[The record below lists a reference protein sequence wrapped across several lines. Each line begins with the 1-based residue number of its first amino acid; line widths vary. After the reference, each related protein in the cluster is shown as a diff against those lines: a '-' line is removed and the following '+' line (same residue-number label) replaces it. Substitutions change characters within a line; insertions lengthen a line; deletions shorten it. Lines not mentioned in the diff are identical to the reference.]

1 MLEEKKF
8 DPKKLAAYGSV
19 RKFSSGDRIVTEG
32 DSGDEMFI
40 ILQGKVAVEVG
51 DITVGEMNSGD
62 FFGEMSLIDNAP
74 RSATV
79 TASETTLV
87 FAINDK
93 NFERIIAWEP
103 VIAIRIMKSLSK
115 RVRELN
121 QEIKN
126 IFENQEQEEL

>member
-1 MLEEKKF
+1 MLEAKKF
-8 DPKKLAAYGSV
+8 DPKKLSAYGSV
-19 RKFSSGDRIVTEG
+19 RKFNPGERVVVEG

-40 ILQGKVAVEVG
+40 ILQGKVSVEVG
-51 DITVGEMNSGD
+51 DITVGEMGSGD
-62 FFGEMSLIDNAP
+62 FFGEMSLIDDAP

-79 TASETTLV
+79 TATETSLL
-87 FAINDK
+87 FAISAT

-121 QEIKN
+121 AEIKN
-126 IFENQEQEEL
+126 IFSGQG

>member
-1 MLEEKKF
+1 MLEAKKF

-19 RKFSSGDRIVTEG
+19 RRFAAGDKIVREG
-32 DSGDEMFI
+32 DAGDEMFI
-40 ILQGKVAVEVG
+40 ILQGKVSIEVG

-79 TASETTLV
+79 TATELVLV
-87 FAINDK
+87 FAINDA

-103 VIAIRIMKSLSK
+103 VIAVRIMKSLSK

-126 IFENQEQEEL
+126 IFEGQEEQ

>member
-1 MLEEKKF
+1 MLQEKKF

-19 RKFSSGDRIVTEG
+19 RKFMPGEKIVREG

-40 ILQGKVAVEVG
+40 ILQGKVSIEVG
-51 DITVGEMNSGD
+51 DIIVGEMESGD

-79 TASETTLV
+79 TAQEITLL

-103 VIAIRIMKSLSK
+103 TIAIRIMKSLSK

-121 QEIKN
+121 TEIKN
-126 IFENQEQEEL
+126 IFDGQGE

>member
-1 MLEEKKF
+1 MLEAKRF

-19 RKFSSGDRIVTEG
+19 RKFGAGDKIVREG
-32 DSGDEMFI
+32 DAGDEMFI
-40 ILQGKVAVEVG
+40 ILQGKVAIEVG
-51 DITVGEMNSGD
+51 DITVGEMGSGD

-79 TASETTLV
+79 TASELVLV

-126 IFENQEQEEL
+126 IFEGQEE

>member
-19 RKFSSGDRIVTEG
+19 RKFGIGEKIVREG
-32 DSGDEMFI
+32 DDGDEMFI

-79 TASETTLV
+79 TAAETTLV

-103 VIAIRIMKSLSK
+103 VIAVRIMKSLSK

-126 IFENQEQEEL
+126 IFAEQE